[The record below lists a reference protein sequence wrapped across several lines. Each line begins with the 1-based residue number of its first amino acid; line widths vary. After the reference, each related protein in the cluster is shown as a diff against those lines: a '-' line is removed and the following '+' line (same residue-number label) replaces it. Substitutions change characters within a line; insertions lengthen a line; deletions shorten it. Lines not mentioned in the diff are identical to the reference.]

1 MAASGG
7 GHNKNGKLP
16 LLNDDLATL
25 TGGRR
30 WRRDDQKIHVDE
42 KRIDDT
48 EEKTDADD
56 DVGKV
61 HH

>member
-30 WRRDDQKIHVDE
+30 WRRDYEKIHVDE
-42 KRIDDT
+42 DTID
-48 EEKTDADD
+48 EAEKKQMTISQFH
-56 DVGKV
+56 KLY
-61 HH
+61 